1 MTTEQTMLVKNS
13 WKKLRN
19 VRAETIGDLFYTKL
33 FFDHPGLRRV
43 FPLQMD
49 QQNKKLVDMLS
60 YIVLNIDD
68 FQAVKKT
75 IEALAI
81 SHGKYGTKPEHYTMV
96 GSALMWTLQKAIGK
110 EWNSDLEEAWLACY
124 SLVAQTMLTAS
135 NTIA

>member
-68 FQAVKKT
+68 FQAVKKK
-75 IEALAI
+75 
-81 SHGKYGTKPEHYTMV
+81 SRH
-96 GSALMWTLQKAIGK
+96 
-110 EWNSDLEEAWLACY
+110 WLYPMGNMAQ
-124 SLVAQTMLTAS
+124 SLNIIQWSVQR
-135 NTIA
+135 